1 MNKLL
6 LDHIRET
13 LKINPDAYGAG
24 ASRNRIAS
32 FSYAIAGLLH
42 VLRYSKNM
50 RIQFF
55 AMLVVVIAGL
65 WLRIGNIEWAI
76 LVLVVALNMFA
87 EAVNAAIE
95 ATVNLASPEL
105 HPMARVAKD
114 VAAGSVLLLTITA
127 VIIGFLLLGP
137 PLWERLF

>member
-6 LDHIRET
+6 PDHIRET

-24 ASRNRIAS
+24 ASRNRLAS

-50 RIQFF
+50 RIQLL
-55 AMLVVVIAGL
+55 ATLVVVAVGL
-65 WLRIGNIEWAI
+65 WVRISNVEWAI
-76 LVLVVALNMFA
+76 LVLVMALNMFA
-87 EAVNAAIE
+87 ETVNAAIE
-95 ATVNLASPEL
+95 AAVNLASPEI

-114 VAAGSVLLLTITA
+114 VAAGSVLMLTAAAI
-127 VIIGFLLLGP
+127 IIGFLLLWP
-137 PLWERLF
+137 PFWERLT